1 MRSFILLFLL
11 GITQIT
17 IGQEWPFNWSGE
29 VKYLEDEQVEI
40 ILECKVKEGWHVY
53 SINNPEGG
61 SIPLSV
67 NIDAP
72 IPFQVIQ
79 DWKEPSPKKEF
90 EEVFNVEQWFHEG
103 DFQIKSILR
112 LKDLKENA
120 KLNFLIE
127 NMACQTGQCTPPV
140 KSEVTIEIDADL
152 LEKESKSAWWV
163 FWVGLGAGFLAILTP
178 CVFPMVPMTV
188 TFFTK
193 QEGKKGISNAFLYGI
208 SIVVIYLFLGLGIT
222 LLFGE
227 EAVYNMASSP
237 LFNIIFFAVFLV
249 FGFSFLGAFELQ
261 MPQSLVNKVDQ
272 KADKGGVIGVFFMAF
287 TLALVSFSCTGPL
300 IGSLLVEAAVEGG
313 YTGPFLGM
321 LGFSLALALPFTLFA
336 IFPSWLNKLPKS
348 GGWLNSVKVVLGLLE
363 LALALKFLSNAD
375 LVLQAGWLKREVFI
389 ALWIAIFIIMGLYLL
404 GKIRFKHDS
413 ENQKLNVPRT
423 LLATLTFA
431 FVVYLIPG
439 MFGAPLKMLSG
450 VLPPAFYSEGW
461 SLGISSLETKTKSVQ
476 IKECP
481 NGLDCY
487 HDYDEALKVAKEQNK
502 PLMVDFTGWSCAN
515 CRLVEQNVW
524 SNQEIDK
531 LIREDF
537 VLVSLYV
544 DDRKSLPKEKQYV
557 SKRNGKTI
565 DTYGEKWKD
574 LEVTRYKAIT
584 QPLYVLLDHNEEM
597 LTEKLGYTINVQEYK
612 SFLEDGLSAF
622 KVKQINN
629 GAIIDTTNKN

>member
-1 MRSFILLFLL
+1 MRNYILLFLL
-11 GITQIT
+11 GITHFV
-17 IGQEWPFNWSGE
+17 IGQDWPFSWKGE
-29 VKYLEDEQVEI
+29 VKYLEDEKVEI
-40 ILECKVKEGWHVY
+40 ILDCKVKEGWHVY
-53 SINNPEGG
+53 SLDNPEGG

-67 NIDAP
+67 NIDAQV
-72 IPFQVIQ
+72 PFQIIQ
-79 DWKEPSPKKEF
+79 GWKEPDPIKEF
-90 EEVFNVEQWFHEG
+90 EEVFDVEQWFHEG
-103 DFQIKSILR
+103 DFQIKSILQV
-112 LKDLKENA
+112 KDLKEKTN
-120 KLNFLIE
+120 LNFLIE

-140 KSEVTIEIDADL
+140 ESEVV
-152 LEKESKSAWWV
+152 LELNPDNMQKQESSAWWV

-193 QEGKKGISNAFLYGI
+193 QKGKKGITNAFLYGV
-208 SIVVIYLFLGLGIT
+208 SIIVIYLFLGLGIT

-237 LFNIIFFAVFLV
+237 LFNIIFFAVFLI

-272 KADKGGVIGVFFMAF
+272 KADRGGVIGVFFMAF

-336 IFPSWLNKLPKS
+336 IFPSWLNRLPKS

-389 ALWIAIFIIMGLYLL
+389 ALWIAIFFIMGLYLL
-404 GKIRFKHDS
+404 GKISFKHDDD
-413 ENQKLNVPRT
+413 NQKLNVPRT
-423 LLATLTFA
+423 ILATLSFA
-431 FVVYLIPG
+431 FIVYLIPG

-450 VLPPAFYSEGW
+450 ILPPSFYSEGW
-461 SLGISSLETKTKSVQ
+461 NIAASETNPSSSSLKSKV
-476 IKECP
+476 CP
-481 NGLDCY
+481 NGLECY
-487 HDYDEALKVAKEQNK
+487 HDYEEALEVAKKEGK

-524 SNQEIDK
+524 SKPDIDA
-531 LIREDF
+531 LIRNEF
-537 VLVSLYV
+537 ILVSLYV
-544 DDRKSLPKEKQYV
+544 DDRKPLPKAKQYV
-557 SKRNGKTI
+557 SKRNGNTI

-574 LEVTRYKAIT
+574 LEVTRFKAIT

-597 LTEKLGYTINVQEYK
+597 LTEKLGYTINAQEYK
-612 SFLEDGLSAF
+612 SFLERGLAAF
-622 KVKQINN
+622 KAKHEKSGAQI
-629 GAIIDTTNKN
+629 DSLQKK